1 VAGGAVRILLS
12 LEDSDLKLLR
22 ECIKDKIKYSTHSEG
37 VRFKGLDAKIR
48 DILIKSMV
56 LKEEDE

>member
-1 VAGGAVRILLS
+1 MRILIS

-48 DILIKSMV
+48 DILIKSMA

>member
-1 VAGGAVRILLS
+1 MRILLS
-12 LEDSDLKLLR
+12 LEDSDLRLLR

-37 VRFKGLDAKIR
+37 VRFKGIDAKIR

-56 LKEEDE
+56 IKEEDE